1 MKKII
6 QLSMVSFCLML
17 VLSCNKSNTSPK
29 NNSKTSSIYS
39 FEYTLD
45 GVKYT
50 WSGGVQTTV
59 GNSSTSA
66 NDGVSASWIGI
77 RDIQGGVNFYP
88 QISAVFPAKVGTYIM
103 DFNSASAPINQT
115 TGLNVLISNTKQ
127 YSTASGGKVTFNV
140 TACPRGLYTHV
151 TGNFSGQIGE
161 LDLLSGDIVLHSI
174 SGKFDACNMTP

>member
-1 MKKII
+1 
-6 QLSMVSFCLML
+6 MVSFCLML

-59 GNSSTSA
+59 GNSSTST

-88 QISAVFPAKVGTYIM
+88 QIIAVFPAKVGTYIM
-103 DFNSASAPINQT
+103 DMNSSNT
-115 TGLNVLISNTKQ
+115 SNLNVLFSQTKM
-127 YSTASGGKVTFNV
+127 ASSLYDGNVTFNV
-140 TACPRGLYTHV
+140 TACPIGLHSHI
-151 TGNFSGQIGE
+151 TGNFSGKIGE
-161 LDLLSGDIVLHSI
+161 LVGTDIVMHTI